1 MATTALGLGLLL
13 QDYLRFYLKLGQ
25 VVYLTDLEQL
35 IGDLP
40 DLGNV
45 DVVIYNRYGN
55 DLDNLKTTLGSIL
68 DELPAD
74 ATGEPPGSAQVMV
87 RTSQYDKFL
96 MW

>member
-1 MATTALGLGLLL
+1 ML

-35 IGDLP
+35 VGNLP

-45 DVVIYNRYGN
+45 DVVIYNRYSN
-55 DLDNLKTTLGSIL
+55 DLDNLKTTLGGIL
-68 DELPAD
+68 DDPPAD
-74 ATGEPPGSAQVMV
+74 ATGEPPGSAQVQV

-96 MW
+96 